1 MLPYENEGRKKE
13 RGVRSPVCSQV
24 LGLRLLERLL
34 KGSHIPGFWGC
45 LHPNLPHRLPSQAL
59 RLPLTPHHLQSQWVI
74 RSKFD
79 EAVLENGE
87 PRPGAQSKALHLHPP
102 LLSEV
107 T

>member
-1 MLPYENEGRKKE
+1 MLT
-13 RGVRSPVCSQV
+13 
-24 LGLRLLERLL
+24 GLRSEV
-34 KGSHIPGFWGC
+34 PGMTVEGQPHTRFWGC